1 MSAVPPFDGLPD
13 QPEAR
18 RLLTAALGRPGHA
31 YLLSGPA
38 GTGKRR
44 FAERF
49 AAALLDARPARIT
62 ARTHPDLFVLE
73 PQGGSILVDQARELR
88 RDLHMRPFE
97 AERRIYLVID
107 AHLLRAESANALL
120 KSLEEPPLYAVF
132 VLVSDHAER
141 MLPTIRS
148 RTQIVP
154 FRRLSTADL
163 EKLTGDPVAARAAL
177 GNLERAERLAR
188 DPAAAARRRAYLA
201 LARASRVDPD
211 FDGAAAAREIAAA
224 ATERAKDAQRKVEQE
239 GAAQLEAIDEGRDRR
254 AAQKRLEERA
264 KRMYR
269 RAEIEEVRDAVDT
282 VGLWYRDVLATA
294 LGAENAVVHSDL
306 AGELVEDA
314 QSGPPGDAARAVAV
328 VSDVRRSLE
337 LNVQPGLAV
346 EAMFHRLRQVSAGR

>member
-1 MSAVPPFDGLPD
+1 VSTTAPFDGLPE

-18 RLLTAALGRPGHA
+18 RLLTAAIGKPAHA

-49 AAALLDARPARIT
+49 AAALLLSRPGRIT

-73 PQGGSILVDQARELR
+73 AQGSSILVDQARELR

-97 AERRIYLVID
+97 GERRVYLVLD

-120 KSLEEPPLYAVF
+120 KSLEEPPQYAVF
-132 VLVSDHAER
+132 ILVSDHAER

-148 RTQIVP
+148 RMQTVP

-163 EKLTGDPVAARAAL
+163 EALTGDPVAARAAL

-201 LARASRVDPD
+201 LARASRIDPE
-211 FDGAAAAREIAAA
+211 FDGAAAAKEIAAA
-224 ATERAKDAQRKVEQE
+224 ATERAKEAQRRVEQE
-239 GAAQLEAIDEGRDRR
+239 GATQLESMDEGRDRR
-254 AAQKRLEERA
+254 AVQKRIEERA
-264 KRMYR
+264 KRASR
-269 RAEIEEVRDAVDT
+269 RAEVEEVRDAVDA
-282 VGLWYRDVLATA
+282 VALWYRDLLATG

-306 AGELVEDA
+306 AGELAEDA

-337 LNVQPGLAV
+337 LNVQPALAV
-346 EAMFHRLRQVSAGR
+346 EAMFHRLRQVTAGR